1 MEIQKKE
8 LMKQKKKKK
17 SKYGVRGTKDEGE
30 KNRQIKL
37 VINNM
42 MTENRYFPIFLAIT
56 LIQASLHITTKHVF
70 LGNLPQCISLIL
82 RRSYLESRNQL
93 FGLAFKVTVNVNALP
108 LQLLFCSLW
117 VKLSTSDRP
126 CVLQA
131 LLLPGSKS

>member
-8 LMKQKKKKK
+8 LMKQKKKKNK

-56 LIQASLHITTKHVF
+56 LI
-70 LGNLPQCISLIL
+70 
-82 RRSYLESRNQL
+82 
-93 FGLAFKVTVNVNALP
+93 
-108 LQLLFCSLW
+108 
-117 VKLSTSDRP
+117 
-126 CVLQA
+126 
-131 LLLPGSKS
+131 